1 MHGEEVEGR
10 VANWVTVWA
19 LPSRAEVEDGPRR
32 KNEEAPLGVALIQ
45 GSNAAE
51 ALEAAA
57 AADS

>member
-1 MHGEEVEGR
+1 MR
-10 VANWVTVWA
+10 AANWVKVLA
-19 LPSRAEVEDGPRR
+19 LLSRAKVEDGPRR

-57 AADS
+57 AAAS

>member
-1 MHGEEVEGR
+1 MEEAEAR

-19 LPSRAEVEDGPRR
+19 LPSRAKVEDGPRR

-57 AADS
+57 AAVS

>member
-1 MHGEEVEGR
+1 MHVEEAEEQ

-19 LPSRAEVEDGPRR
+19 LPSRAGVEDGPRR

-51 ALEAAA
+51 ALEAVAA
-57 AADS
+57 AAS

>member
-1 MHGEEVEGR
+1 MHGAEAEGQ
-10 VANWVTVWA
+10 VANWVMVWA
-19 LPSRAEVEDGPRR
+19 LPSHAKVEDGPRR
-32 KNEEAPLGVALIQ
+32 KNEEAPLEEVLIQ